1 MNNTLRWI
9 LIIIGLLLFVGAAT
23 IMLPAIM
30 DALGGDGGPLIETTN
45 EPLTVTL
52 AGYLLGD
59 ELTKIQFVNDV
70 LNDREV
76 DPLLYAIAAAGA
88 LTVAMFGMAIG
99 LGIMM
104 RLGDRLTTSTTND
117 EKYQQA
123 VQTLQQREQ
132 EDNKRLAISQPPTPE
147 PPHVHPRWDAFSTG
161 FVIVMFVAFTTVM
174 IVQTLRPD
182 LTVDFLGTLVP
193 VAIPLTLLIVLV
205 TGVVLAFTLKPKRL
219 AAVDGTDSLPVN
231 WSVIWV
237 VISGLII
244 LGIGTGIMVAL
255 RSLGG

>member
-1 MNNTLRWI
+1 LNNTLRWI

-23 IMLPAIM
+23 IILPALL
-30 DALGGDGGPLIETTN
+30 DAIGGNGGRLIETTN
-45 EPLTVTL
+45 EPLTVTI

-104 RLGDRLTTSTTND
+104 RLGDRLTTGTIND
-117 EKYQQA
+117 ENYQQA
-123 VQTLQQREQ
+123 VKTLSDREQ
-132 EDNKRLAISQPPTPE
+132 EDNKRLLESQPPTPE
-147 PPHVHPRWDAFSTG
+147 PAHVHPRWDAFSTG
-161 FVIVMFVAFTTVM
+161 FVIVMFVAFTSVM

-182 LTVDFLGTLVP
+182 LTVNFLGTLVP
-193 VAIPLTLLIVLV
+193 VAIPLTLIMVLI
-205 TGVVLAFTLKPKRL
+205 TGIILAFTLKPKRL

-231 WSVIWV
+231 WSIIWV
-237 VISGLII
+237 LISGLII
-244 LGIGTGIMVAL
+244 LGIGTGVMIAI
-255 RSLGG
+255 RSVGG